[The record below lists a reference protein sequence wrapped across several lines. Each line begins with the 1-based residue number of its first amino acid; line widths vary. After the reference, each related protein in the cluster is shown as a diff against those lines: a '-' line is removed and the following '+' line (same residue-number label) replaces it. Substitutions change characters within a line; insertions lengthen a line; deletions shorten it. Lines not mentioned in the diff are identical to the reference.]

1 MYGRSTAAPRV
12 RKVSA
17 PKRLSA
23 FGSRF
28 VAEGAVRKNFATGGV
43 QTLQNVK
50 AHNSIAFNNLQDRA
64 PLQLGPRTV
73 NVSPTFCNTPVTRLR
88 HTPQTLF
95 RSNNSAQLHPGALME
110 KIRMLKKLSAVL
122 AVALFAAVSLY
133 SQGNLLINGAGA
145 TFPNPI
151 YSKWFDDYHK
161 ANASIQIN
169 YQPVGSGAGIK
180 QVTEGTVDFGGSDG
194 PMNDEQMKAYQDKH
208 GSPILHFPTVLGAA
222 VPTYNIPGVSQTLNF
237 TPEALAGI
245 FLGRVTK
252 WNDPLIAGANKGV
265 NLPAKD
271 IVVVHRSDGSG
282 TTYIWSDYLS
292 KVSDDWKNKVGKGTS
307 INWPVGLGGKGSEGV
322 TGLVKQTPNSIA
334 YVELTYA
341 AQNNI
346 PYGTVKNSSGSFVK
360 ADLASV
366 SAAAAGAAKEMPA
379 DFRVS
384 ITNGPGKTA
393 YPISSFTWLLIP
405 SKFSDAAKRDALKT
419 FIKWALKDGQNSVEA
434 LSYAKLPKEVVAKE
448 LKALDQ
454 VQ

>member
-1 MYGRSTAAPRV
+1 M
-12 RKVSA
+12 
-17 PKRLSA
+17 
-23 FGSRF
+23 
-28 VAEGAVRKNFATGGV
+28 
-43 QTLQNVK
+43 
-50 AHNSIAFNNLQDRA
+50 
-64 PLQLGPRTV
+64 
-73 NVSPTFCNTPVTRLR
+73 LR
-88 HTPQTLF
+88 
-95 RSNNSAQLHPGALME
+95 
-110 KIRMLKKLSAVL
+110 KLSALLV
-122 AVALFAAVSLY
+122 VALATAAALY

-145 TFPNPI
+145 SFPNPI

-161 ANASIQIN
+161 AHSNVQIN

-194 PMNDEQMKAYQDKH
+194 PMNDEQLKAYQDKH

-222 VPTYNIPGVSQTLNF
+222 VPTYNIPGVSATLNF
-237 TPEALAGI
+237 TPDALAGI

-265 NLPAKD
+265 NLPDKD

-292 KVSDDWKNKVGKGTS
+292 KVSEDWKNKVGKGTS

-346 PYGTVKNSSGSFVK
+346 PFGNVKNSAGAFVK
-360 ADLASV
+360 PDLASV
-366 SAAAAGAAKEMPA
+366 SAAAAGIKDMPA

-384 ITNGPGKTA
+384 ITNGSAKNA

-405 SKFSDAAKRDALKT
+405 SKFSDAGKRDALKG
-419 FIKWALKDGQNSVEA
+419 FIKWALTDGQGSVEA
-434 LSYAKLPKEVVAKE
+434 LSYAKLPKDVVAKE